1 MDFRILDPLLA
12 ARSDGSD
19 LALIGWGVAVDR
31 RSCPEK
37 TQKAL
42 AVKGGG
48 PQLPEGFLVLGRAI
62 APMALQAVARK
73 KNRQPFEQRI
83 PFHLGQHTRRGD
95 GGATAVTADQG
106 ALGSAPA
113 PQGEGPIHEQHP
125 WWRRQTVQGPQHR
138 PLGGRPDAP
147 AIDLGRTGLAE
158 GPVHRPLADQGHQLL
173 PAPGGELLAVGEA
186 GAHQRRE

>member
-1 MDFRILDPLLA
+1 MDFRFLDPLLA
-12 ARSDGSD
+12 ACSDGRD
-19 LALIGWGVAVDR
+19 LALMGWGVAVDR

-48 PQLPEGFLVLGRAI
+48 PQLPEGFLVLGCAI

-73 KNRQPFEQRI
+73 TDRQPFEQRI

-158 GPVHRPLADQGHQLL
+158 GPMHRPMADQGHQLL
-173 PAPGGELLAVGEA
+173 PATGGELLAVGEA
-186 GAHQRRE
+186 GAPQRRE